1 MLFTNN
7 KYNTLRRKIAAKFIP
22 KIHSVSQRLPKENT
36 KSTLAS
42 IKRIPPLIP
51 AKFQKEVNIISKY
64 FKKKQLEMQTPGNNK
79 MYAQAS
85 KLSTSILDVIKIKKM
100 FLSIGAKK
108 INQINEIVKGNSKPK
123 HQINMTTKETLC
135 KQIIIPMSNDN
146 IVKFMKNLAT
156 HVINLNKNLR
166 NMKSEVSVD
175 FIHLDSVGIM
185 VVTDKV
191 SQLSDL
197 ITIEKYIKNSESIN
211 SIQVDTPHLPQ
222 SKFYLQIIGISY
234 FTNSNL
240 QDRLKATDIEMIIK
254 QNHIFNNVTLVS
266 KPRVIKVS
274 PKLDMVIVWISIWDA
289 QSSVKA
295 KDLVNRCFNV
305 GRFIA
310 TIREANA
317 NPSVPQYKNCW
328 RWGHSTFSCRIQ
340 GTKCVKCNGPHKLEN
355 HHKFG

>member
-1 MLFTNN
+1 MLFTDN
-7 KYNTLRRKIAAKFIP
+7 KYNTLGRKIAAKFIP
-22 KIHSVSQRLPKENT
+22 KIHSVSQRLPKENA

-51 AKFQKEVNIISKY
+51 AKSQKEVNVISKY
-64 FKKKQLEMQTPGNNK
+64 FKKKQPEMQTPRNNK

-85 KLSTSILDVIKIKKM
+85 KLTSTLDVIKIKKM
-100 FLSIGAKK
+100 FPSIGAKK
-108 INQINEIVKGNSKPK
+108 INQINEIIKGNSKPK
-123 HQINMTTKETLC
+123 HQINMTTKEPLC

-146 IVKFMKNLAT
+146 IIKFMKNLAT
-156 HVINLNKNLR
+156 HIINLNRNLR

-222 SKFYLQIIGISY
+222 SKFYFQIIGISY

-254 QNHIFNNVTLVS
+254 QNHI
-266 KPRVIKVS
+266 
-274 PKLDMVIVWISIWDA
+274 
-289 QSSVKA
+289 
-295 KDLVNRCFNV
+295 
-305 GRFIA
+305 
-310 TIREANA
+310 
-317 NPSVPQYKNCW
+317 
-328 RWGHSTFSCRIQ
+328 
-340 GTKCVKCNGPHKLEN
+340 
-355 HHKFG
+355 